1 VGLFY
6 FYFLLVI
13 DMLSF
18 IYKCFYFSYCILICF
33 FFFINNRYIFYLLL
47 SIFIFLSYIY
57 FFFIFYFFLF
67 LIISFFCYPRNDLNV
82 YDIIS
87 INLKF
92 ILSTN
97 SSTRICFVLFFIIY
111 IYKKFFSF
119 IYNISFFYNIKYI

>member
-18 IYKCFYFSYCILICF
+18 IYKCFYFSYCILIC